1 MFASVVRPMRD
12 CRWADC
18 AAAMVSL
25 GCGRRPLMQRC
36 MCYNLCE
43 CPNVGDI
50 TTLQW
55 PAMVALCHCQEP
67 RSRPRSSGQMTSGIP
82 IDSAMVSRHTP
93 VQRNRAAQQ
102 SVVVGI
108 DAVAQAYGV
117 CADTVSRWRAD
128 AGISVPCPPTGHA
141 AVGASLASSL
151 TDTEQFTPRDILDT
165 HALQA
170 DVKAPWSSVSMAEAL
185 REVAED
191 LDRAA
196 TEETVYAARAAT
208 DARAAADALDDWAR
222 SSQRLW
228 DAAGPSGTAG

>member
-1 MFASVVRPMRD
+1 
-12 CRWADC
+12 
-18 AAAMVSL
+18 
-25 GCGRRPLMQRC
+25 
-36 MCYNLCE
+36 
-43 CPNVGDI
+43 
-50 TTLQW
+50 
-55 PAMVALCHCQEP
+55 
-67 RSRPRSSGQMTSGIP
+67 MTSGTP

-93 VQRNRAAQQ
+93 TQRNLAARQ

-108 DAVAQAYGV
+108 DAVAQVYGV

-128 AGISVPCPPTGHA
+128 AGISVPCPPTGQA
-141 AVGASLASSL
+141 AGGASLAAASL
-151 TDTEQFTPRDILDT
+151 TDTEQFTPRDILDA

-170 DVKAPWSSVSMAEAL
+170 NMKASWSSVSMAEAL

-196 TEETVYAARAAT
+196 TEETVFAARAAT

-228 DAAGPSGTAG
+228 DAAGPPSTTG